1 MEEACSVKDK
11 GTAGEGDVPEAARA
25 DVGQN
30 GEENEARK
38 QRPAVRRPVDEAGE
52 RGNGGGDED
61 QKEKGM
67 VEPAERLG
75 VHEARL
81 YCYSQGEIR

>member
-1 MEEACSVKDK
+1 MP
-11 GTAGEGDVPEAARA
+11 EGARA

-38 QRPAVRRPVDEAGE
+38 QRPSVRCPVDEADE
-52 RGNGGGDED
+52 RSNSGGDED
-61 QKEKGM
+61 QKEKGVM
-67 VEPAERLG
+67 EPAERFR

-81 YCYSQGEIR
+81 HRYSQGEIRQEQSRRCIEEEGQ